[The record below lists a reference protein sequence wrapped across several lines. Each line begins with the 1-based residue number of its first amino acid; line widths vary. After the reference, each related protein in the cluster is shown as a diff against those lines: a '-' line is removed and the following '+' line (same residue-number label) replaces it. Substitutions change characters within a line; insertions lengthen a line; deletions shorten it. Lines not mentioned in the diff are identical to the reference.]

1 MRELCSGSTGRRVV
15 AGAVIAVAAAG
26 GSSAQTALRVR
37 GVAQSTAVAAVPA
50 TVELSALH
58 GFRGLQ
64 FVGQKSF
71 TVRASEK
78 GHWSVLGVT
87 SGVWMFAAHAP
98 SHLPQA
104 VLLPVQFT
112 QRNPNSAAGGQL
124 PWEVGFDLVPRE
136 AHPDLIPAA
145 EAAVAGRRGEVAAL
159 LARVVEAAEHADVVV
174 AAGEIALYV
183 GDSGLARAIFDR
195 ALALAPSHGRARLGL
210 ASAALIDG
218 AWDRAS
224 KELWTAR
231 EQGISPRLVRAVGAA
246 ITDLQRIATAQDGH
260 RCPGGPGC

>member
-1 MRELCSGSTGRRVV
+1 MGDLWRTSTWRRVV
-15 AGAVIAVAAAG
+15 AGAVIVLAAAAG
-26 GSSAQTALRVR
+26 SSGQTALRVR
-37 GVAQSTAVAAVPA
+37 GVAQSTAFAGVPA
-50 TVELSALH
+50 TVELSAVH

-71 TVRASEK
+71 TVRANDK
-78 GHWSVLGVT
+78 GQWSVLGVT
-87 SGVWMFAAHAP
+87 SGAWMFAAHSP

-104 VLLPVQFT
+104 VILPVQLT

-136 AHPDLIPAA
+136 THPDLIPAA

-174 AAGEIALYV
+174 AAGEIALDV
-183 GDSGLARAIFDR
+183 RDSGLARAIFDR
-195 ALALAPSHGRARLGL
+195 ALVLAPSHGRARLGL
-210 ASAALIDG
+210 ASAAMIDG

-231 EQGISPRLVRAVGAA
+231 EQGISPRIVRAVGAA
-246 ITDLQRIATAQDGH
+246 ITDLQRIATTQDGH